1 MKDKASKKNGT
12 LYVGVTNDLIKRVY
26 EHKTGKFDGFT
37 KQYDVKYL
45 VYAEQTDDIISAI
58 SREKQIKHW
67 NRAWKLN
74 LIEKDNP
81 QWQDLAT
88 DSGSPPARG

>member
-1 MKDKASKKNGT
+1 MYLN
-12 LYVGVTNDLIKRVY
+12 LVP
-26 EHKTGKFDGFT
+26 
-37 KQYDVKYL
+37 L
-45 VYAEQTDDIISAI
+45 VYAQQTDDIISAI

>member
-1 MKDKASKKNGT
+1 MASKKNGT
-12 LYVGVTNDLIKRVY
+12 LYVGVTNDLAKRVY
-26 EHKTGKFDGFT
+26 EHKTAKFDGFT

-45 VYAEQTDDIISAI
+45 VYAQQTDDIISAI